1 VAIGKLRRRIQEL
14 EQLDVVTSV
23 QRDTGAVT
31 VCRSN
36 IRDTI
41 REIFGPNSLES
52 KEYGHIDIWAG
63 PIHMNMQR
71 HDIVAST
78 QRGRTKVVGI
88 LNGLIRRLEEKKMD
102 LAAGTTLSPS
112 VSFDRTNLHARIRDV
127 SRDLFVDGHPWDAVF
142 GLEGIGELRQGT
154 FRPSRSRRSAIDE
167 ISIFSERSDLG
178 I

>member
-88 LNGLIRRLEEKKMD
+88 LDGLIRRLEEKKMD
-102 LAAGTTLSPS
+102 LAAG
-112 VSFDRTNLHARIRDV
+112 HDV
-127 SRDLFVDGHPWDAVF
+127 VAFCIFRSHQSACANPRCLPRSLCGWTSMGC
-142 GLEGIGELRQGT
+142 GL
-154 FRPSRSRRSAIDE
+154 RPRRHW
-167 ISIFSERSDLG
+167 
-178 I
+178 